1 MKYIFRL
8 TLCLLFI
15 LSGYNFAKAQTT
27 VDEAAYAKL
36 MQRFLND
43 EKLSTQEYDVLY
55 YGYIFQDTYK
65 GSSIP
70 SVDAAV
76 EMAQQDDWEKA
87 YDMAILAIPEHP
99 VSLKLYHL
107 LVSIAGSVPHAPENA
122 TEIYTNRLLA
132 LLGAILRSG
141 DGTGKE
147 TAFWVN
153 TISDEYIFMT
163 NYLGIDNIK
172 SQRLYEENDIYYD
185 VFEIDPGARYEGTEI
200 WFDVSPS
207 IDYMSQFFE

>member
-8 TLCLLFI
+8 TICLLFI
-15 LSGYNFAKAQTT
+15 LPGYDSAKAQTT

-185 VFEIDPGARYEGTEI
+185 VFEIDP
-200 WFDVSPS
+200 
-207 IDYMSQFFE
+207 